1 MHFSIGGER
10 VLYEK
15 IEKLC
20 REGGLSIA
28 SLERECG
35 LANATIKGWKKCSPT
50 VANLA
55 KVADRLNVT
64 IDYLVGREGCNN
76 PNGA

>member
-1 MHFSIGGER
+1 M
-10 VLYEK
+10 LYEK

-20 REGGLSIA
+20 KERGTSIA
-28 SLERECG
+28 ALERECG

-64 IDYLVGREGCNN
+64 MDYLVGRIDCNTA
-76 PNGA
+76 GSV